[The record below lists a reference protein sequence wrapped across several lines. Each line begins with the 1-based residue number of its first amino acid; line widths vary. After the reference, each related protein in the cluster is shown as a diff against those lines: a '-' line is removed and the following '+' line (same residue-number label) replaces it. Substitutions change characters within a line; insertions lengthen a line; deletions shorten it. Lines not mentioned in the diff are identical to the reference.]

1 MNHLLGKILVSSP
14 TMDDENFKNAIIFI
28 VEHNEKGAI
37 GFIINKLFKR
47 SLNELSEFSSS
58 RSFPLYVGGPV
69 DKEHLFFIH
78 CKNSLIDN
86 GSLIMDNIYFGG
98 NFNQV
103 IAEINNKNLS
113 TMDIKIFIGYCGWN
127 TNELEEEIAE
137 GSWIVAESNNEII
150 FSKNPELFLS
160 DLL

>member
-14 TMDDENFKNAIIFI
+14 TIGDENFKNTILFI

-37 GFIINKLFKR
+37 GFVINKIFEH
-47 SLNELSEFSSS
+47 SLNELTEFSHI
-58 RSFPLYVGGPV
+58 RSFPLYKGGPV

-78 CKNSLIDN
+78 CKNNLIDN

-103 IAEINNKNLS
+103 ITEINNKNVS

-127 TNELEEEIAE
+127 ANELETEIAE
-137 GSWIVAESNNEII
+137 GSWLVFDSSIEMVFAQ
-150 FSKNPELFLS
+150 NPDLFI
-160 DLL
+160 